1 VPPGGALTPGG
12 FAARKLATH
21 LGEIL
26 RGVSEANI
34 ETLRREYA
42 ALNPDDLS
50 VVLDLLDS
58 DIECG
63 MSPRRVLTRGRITG
77 GRACVWGGRAR
88 STP

>member
-34 ETLRREYA
+34 ETLRREHA
-42 ALNPDDLS
+42 ALNRGDLP

-58 DIECG
+58 DIEWHEPALG
-63 MSPRRVLTRGRITG
+63 G
-77 GRACVWGGRAR
+77 GRFTNR
-88 STP
+88 SLT